1 MRVSPVVSYSVGRVV
16 IFLAV
21 AAVLW
26 LVGLRSWL
34 LALTA
39 LVLSMPLSYVVLRG
53 PRMAFAA
60 QLERRARERRE
71 LRAKLQGDPPP
82 E

>member
-1 MRVSPVVSYSVGRVV
+1 MKAVVVYSLGRAA
-16 IFLAV
+16 IFLAT
-21 AAVLW
+21 AGVLA

-34 LALTA
+34 LVLAA
-39 LVLSMPLSYVVLRG
+39 LVVSMPLSYFALRG

-60 QLERRARERRE
+60 QLERRAHERRE
-71 LRAKLQGDPPP
+71 LRAKLQGDEPR